1 MAGVPGGS
9 LPLLM
14 VVMAQ
19 VGVPAEGIALV
30 LGVDRLL
37 DMGRTVVNV
46 MGDVVAAAHVESRLA
61 RAVT

>member
-1 MAGVPGGS
+1 
-9 LPLLM
+9 
-14 VVMAQ
+14 

-46 MGDVVAAAHVESRLA
+46 MGDVVTAAFVEQDQRRLDA
-61 RAVT
+61 LPA